1 MAIELFIVSRENAV
15 EVPKTRTKTHWH
27 RGEAMSVTTAEAK
40 KTAAIKAYRYLEPR
54 ADKSSQELFVL
65 GRGIRAS
72 TIWHD
77 LYIQRFSPEQIA
89 SDRGLPI
96 EAVYEALAFCQE
108 NWEMICREKDDER
121 QYLEEIGFFSQ

>member
-1 MAIELFIVSRENAV
+1 MNVTTVKAN
-15 EVPKTRTKTHWH
+15 
-27 RGEAMSVTTAEAK
+27 TTAE
-40 KTAAIKAYRYLEPR
+40 TRTFRYLEPR

-77 LYIQRFSPEQIA
+77 LYIQRFSPDQIA

-121 QYLEEIGFFSQ
+121 QQMEEDGFFDR

>member
-1 MAIELFIVSRENAV
+1 MSVATAELKKTAGTKTYQHLESRPDKSSKELFIR
-15 EVPKTRTKTHWH
+15 
-27 RGEAMSVTTAEAK
+27 
-40 KTAAIKAYRYLEPR
+40 
-54 ADKSSQELFVL
+54 

-77 LYIQRFSPEQIA
+77 RYIQMFTPEQIA
-89 SDRGLPI
+89 NDRTLPI

-108 NWEMICREKDDER
+108 NWEMICREKDEER

>member
-1 MAIELFIVSRENAV
+1 
-15 EVPKTRTKTHWH
+15 
-27 RGEAMSVTTAEAK
+27 MSVATVEAK
-40 KTAAIKAYRYLEPR
+40 KTAPTRTFHYLEPR
-54 ADKSSQELFVL
+54 ADKSSQELCIS

-77 LYIQRFSPEQIA
+77 RYIQRYSPELIA
-89 SDRGLPI
+89 SDRGIPI

-121 QYLEEIGFFSQ
+121 QRMEEAGFFDR